1 MRLQNTRCPFS
12 LCLMSGAIST
22 ICHAACWSVCPLPV
36 EIDARYSDYPTLLHL
51 ASGMFPIKVFIAW
64 LLGSEGT
71 PILSA
76 IFVIN
81 DLPF

>member
-1 MRLQNTRCPFS
+1 M
-12 LCLMSGAIST
+12 
-22 ICHAACWSVCPLPV
+22 